1 MDLESTSL
9 LSLFYS
15 FSSVLAILQWIYNR
29 IHLSKMAIMED
40 MNFKVRFISN
50 LLSFISRVHE
60 LISHCI
66 APSLI
71 LMA

>member
-15 FSSVLAILQWIYNR
+15 SSSVLAILQWIYNR
-29 IHLSKMAIMED
+29 IRLSKMAIMED
-40 MNFKVRFISN
+40 MNFKVIFISN
-50 LLSFISRVHE
+50 LLSFISRVNE